1 MSMSVAYAI
10 MNAGEISIRS
20 SDNIRHCLDL
30 KTDRFGEGYVY
41 FRTYAITGLSRSF
54 RFDQISETYND
65 RKLMKFLADSG
76 RGEYISHPP
85 GAEPVEEPG
94 PFSMY
99 GPDDGSPLLIYV
111 WRDEYMR
118 IIGHKQHH
126 GYNFV
131 VFNSPSDEER
141 FINGLTNDEYTNY
154 MNEFNYC

>member
-20 SDNIRHCLDL
+20 SDNIRRCLDL

-41 FRTYAITGLSRSF
+41 FRTYAVTGLSRSF
-54 RFDQISETYND
+54 RFDQISDTYND

-85 GAEPVEEPG
+85 GAEPEEAE
-94 PFSMY
+94 
-99 GPDDGSPLLIYV
+99 PLLIYV

-118 IIGHKQHH
+118 IVGHKQHH

-131 VFNSPSDEER
+131 IFDSPTSDER

-154 MNEFNYC
+154 MNEFNGC